1 MVRALSS
8 ARLVPLVASLWLVA
22 GAGSAMAETLSK
34 RLDLATPGSLITLSK
49 GIHAGPITID
59 KPLTLVGEDGAVIE
73 GDGQGNV
80 ITIDAP
86 DVTLRGL
93 IIRGSGRTLEREPSG
108 VFVTSEGD
116 RAVIE
121 DNRILDNL
129 FGVYLKG
136 PEDALVRNNEIANT
150 NAPRVPERG
159 NGVHL
164 WNTPGSRVIGN
175 DIRGGRDGIFT
186 TTSKHNAFIG
196 NRFRDLRYAVH
207 YMYTNDAVI
216 QDNDSQGNHAGYV
229 IMFSNRIEA
238 RGNLSRNDRDHGFL
252 FNYAND
258 AQVIGNRV
266 LDGGEKCI
274 FIYNAHRDRFTENHF
289 EGCAIG
295 IHFTAGS
302 EHNTVTR
309 NAFVRNRTQ
318 VKYVGTRDV
327 VWAEN
332 GVGNYWSDNLA
343 FDLNGDGIG
352 DRPYRPNGLVD
363 QVLWRAPAAKLL
375 LSSPAM
381 RILEWAQSA
390 FPAVLPGGVVD
401 PAPLM
406 DPPPET
412 EPLTPNTMTRAKAPL
427 AQHAEDRP

>member
-1 MVRALSS
+1 MIRVFPYT
-8 ARLVPLVASLWLVA
+8 RLVPLVASLWLA
-22 GAGSAMAETLSK
+22 TGAGSAMAETLSE
-34 RLDLATPGSLITLSK
+34 RLALAAPGSLITLPA
-49 GIHAGPITID
+49 GVYDGPITVD
-59 KPLTLVGEDGAVIE
+59 KPLTLAGEEGTVIE
-73 GDGQGNV
+73 GNGEGNV
-80 ITIDAP
+80 VTIDAP

-93 IIRGSGRTLEREPSG
+93 TIRGSGRTLEKEPAG
-108 VFVTSEGD
+108 VFVTPNGD
-116 RAVIE
+116 RAVIAE
-121 DNRILDNL
+121 NRILGNL
-129 FGVYLKG
+129 FGIYLKG
-136 PEDALVRNNEIANT
+136 PEDALVRDNVIAN
-150 NAPRVPERG
+150 ASDLRVPERG

-164 WNTPGSRVIGN
+164 WNTPGSRVVGN

-186 TTSKHNAFIG
+186 TTSKRNAFIG

-216 QDNDSQGNHAGYV
+216 RDNDSQGNHAGYV
-229 IMFSNRIEA
+229 IMFSHRIDA
-238 RGNLSRNDRDHGFL
+238 VNNLSRNDRDHGFL

-258 AQVIGNRV
+258 ARVTGNRV
-266 LDGGEKCI
+266 LDGGEKCV
-274 FIYNAHRDRFTENHF
+274 FIYNAHRDRFEGNRF
-289 EGCAIG
+289 EGCDIG

-302 EHNTVTR
+302 ERNTVTR
-309 NAFVRNRTQ
+309 NAFIRNRTQ

-332 GVGNYWSDNLA
+332 GIGNYWSDNLA
-343 FDLNGDGIG
+343 FDLNGDGFG

-406 DPPPET
+406 EPPPET
-412 EPLTPNTMTRAKAPL
+412 RITADVARRG
-427 AQHAEDRP
+427 EDTE

>member
-1 MVRALSS
+1 MPRVFPST
-8 ARLVPLVASLWLVA
+8 RLLPLVAGLWLA
-22 GAGSAMAETLSK
+22 TGAGTALGEPLSQ
-34 RLDLATPGSLITLSK
+34 RLAQAAPGASITLPA
-49 GIHAGPITID
+49 GVYDGPITLD
-59 KPLTLVGEDGAVIE
+59 KPLTLVGEAGTVIDGHGE
-73 GDGQGNV
+73 GSV
-80 ITIDAP
+80 VTIDAP

-93 IIRGSGRTLEREPSG
+93 TIRGSGRTLEKEPAG
-108 VFVTSEGD
+108 VFVTPEGD

-136 PEDALVRNNEIANT
+136 PEDALVRDNEIANT
-150 NAPRVPERG
+150 NEPRVPERG

-164 WNTPGSRVIGN
+164 WNTPGSRVMDN

-186 TTSKHNAFIG
+186 TTSKRNAFIG

-216 QDNDSQGNHAGYV
+216 RDNDSQGNHAGYV

-238 RGNLSRNDRDHGFL
+238 INNLSRNDRDHGFL

-258 AQVIGNRV
+258 ALVIGNRV
-266 LDGGEKCI
+266 LDGGEKCV
-274 FIYNAHRDRFTENHF
+274 FIYNAHRDRFEGNRF
-289 EGCAIG
+289 EGCSIG

-309 NAFVRNRTQ
+309 NAFIRNRTQ

-332 GVGNYWSDNLA
+332 DVGNYWSDNLA
-343 FDLNGDGIG
+343 FDLDDDGIG
-352 DRPYRPNGLVD
+352 DQPYRPNGLVD

-406 DPPPET
+406 EPPPET
-412 EPLTPNTMTRAKAPL
+412 PEKAQL
-427 AQHAEDRP
+427 ASRREDSP